1 MNREIIV
8 AQFDRLLPLAARW
21 AEALESRILREGI
34 PLVREELADAKA
46 LGVGEPERVRLL
58 CLASVPTPDDLTLR
72 AAAAA
77 VQFLTPATRGLAL
90 RYGIFVR
97 QDCWRD
103 RRLVAHELVHTVQYE
118 RLGGI
123 EPFLRQYLFECLTI
137 GYPAAPMEQEA
148 IKAVERLG
156 LSEPA

>member
-103 RRLVAHELVHTVQYE
+103 RRLVAHELVHTAQYE

>member
-1 MNREIIV
+1 MIL

-103 RRLVAHELVHTVQYE
+103 RRLVAHELVHTAQYE